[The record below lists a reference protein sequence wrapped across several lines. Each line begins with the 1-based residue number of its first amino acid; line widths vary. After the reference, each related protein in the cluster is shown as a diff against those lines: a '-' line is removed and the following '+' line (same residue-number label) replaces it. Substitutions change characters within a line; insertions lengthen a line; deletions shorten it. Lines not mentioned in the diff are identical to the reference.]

1 VYLIHSTGALLT
13 CLGEG
18 PEKDQMDVS
27 GSLPFLAELAVHF
40 SSNVVGWSD
49 SYIDV
54 RVFHIACY
62 RAY

>member
-1 VYLIHSTGALLT
+1 
-13 CLGEG
+13 
-18 PEKDQMDVS
+18 MDVS